1 METMNMKRFGWLLV
15 LLLAAVPAWSAKKV
29 TVAELRE
36 MLASMH
42 KESKDDE
49 AVAAALKQVQMSEEL
64 DRNAMNNLGEYVPG
78 QLATEQLYVLEARS
92 AMFAP
97 PASSDIPTAAAPDA
111 ASQKTILDK
120 AETYATKTYDQL
132 PALTANKTIRRF
144 QDNAEVATPAAG
156 NPKDTT
162 VVNPWQ
168 FVRYINVA
176 STDVSSEH
184 GVEKLPADKDKTPWG
199 KNNMIAIQQPD
210 ASLSQVFQE
219 AKGGGTIN
227 WLRWETVGGKQL
239 AVFSFDVPKKKSHL
253 ALNICCFPNSG
264 QSLVARV
271 ASDNLSQDETVYHNY
286 KTVVPYRGELFIDPE
301 SGTVVRMITIAGL
314 KSSDVVHQQDTRID
328 YGPMTVGDK
337 TLIVPVKAF
346 INTEVVPNGDSSS
359 ARTITRCTLFTSEYK
374 DYQLAGSAK

>member
-1 METMNMKRFGWLLV
+1 MKRFGWLLV

-36 MLASMH
+36 MMASMH
-42 KESKDDE
+42 KDNKGDE

-64 DRNAMNNLGEYVPG
+64 DRNAMNNLGDYVPG
-78 QLATEQLYVLEARS
+78 QLTTEQLYVLEARS
-92 AMFAP
+92 AMMAP
-97 PASSDIPTAAAPDA
+97 PASDIPTAPAPDA
-111 ASQKTILDK
+111 ATQKSILDK
-120 AETYATKTYDQL
+120 VEAYSTKTYDQL
-132 PALTANKTIRRF
+132 PALTANKSVRRF
-144 QDNAEVATPAAG
+144 QDNAEVAAPANG
-156 NPKDTT
+156 NPKDTG

-176 STDVSSEH
+176 STDVASEH
-184 GVEKLPADKDKTPWG
+184 GVEKLPAEKDKTPWG

-210 ASLSQVFQE
+210 ASLSQIFQE
-219 AKGGGTIN
+219 AKGAGTIS
-227 WLRWETVGGKQL
+227 WLRWETLGGKQL
-239 AVFSFDVPKKKSHL
+239 AVFSFDVPKKKSHF
-253 ALNICCFPNSG
+253 ALNICCFQNSG

-271 ASDNLSQDETVYHNY
+271 ASDNLSQDEVVYHNY
-286 KTVVPYRGELFIDPE
+286 KTVVPYRGEFFVDPE

-314 KSSDVVHQQDTRID
+314 KSSEVVHQQDTRID

-337 TLIVPVKAF
+337 TLIVPVKSF

-359 ARTITRCTLFTSEYK
+359 ARPNTRCTLFTSEYK